1 MMNNIGTLYTYELKK
16 IANRKLVWIV
26 GMIMIALSMFL
37 SVSDLVT
44 SSSYYGETSVSAYQ
58 AMKVNKDNAE
68 KFSGM
73 AINDTLL
80 REMQEDCAN
89 ESKDHTKSQAV
100 TSNNQIAIDIGVGS
114 DDTESSVLKKY
125 FPIYSYVQ
133 QITDDDSLTLS
144 INSNELYAMRKKL
157 ISDNRADQMLNED
170 EYNDWNSK
178 EIQISEPFIYEYT
191 DGWSNVWAYAY
202 TINYMLLL
210 LLAISL
216 SNVFSIEYYRK
227 TDAIIL
233 CSQYGKKQLFISK
246 ILAGMTFSIASAIIL
261 FAATLFSSLLVYGT
275 DGFHAALQ
283 LAFPLSSL
291 NISVGGSVLVLLVN
305 LIVIS
310 MVYGSLIMLLSA
322 ILKSNVAVMA
332 IPVGIMIL
340 TMMVDIPYQFRLASQ
355 VYDLLPTN
363 ILNKTELWDDR
374 LICIWGKYFT
384 NFQIA
389 PFLYVVFAVLLVII
403 GMAIY
408 QRHQVQAR

>member
-58 AMKVNKDNAE
+58 AMKFNKDNAE
-68 KFSGM
+68 KLSGM
-73 AINDTLL
+73 AIDDTLL

-100 TSNNQIAIDIGVGS
+100 
-114 DDTESSVLKKY
+114 
-125 FPIYSYVQ
+125 
-133 QITDDDSLTLS
+133 
-144 INSNELYAMRKKL
+144 
-157 ISDNRADQMLNED
+157 
-170 EYNDWNSK
+170 
-178 EIQISEPFIYEYT
+178 
-191 DGWSNVWAYAY
+191 
-202 TINYMLLL
+202 
-210 LLAISL
+210 

>member
-1 MMNNIGTLYTYELKK
+1 M
-16 IANRKLVWIV
+16 
-26 GMIMIALSMFL
+26 LS
-37 SVSDLVT
+37 
-44 SSSYYGETSVSAYQ
+44 
-58 AMKVNKDNAE
+58 
-68 KFSGM
+68 
-73 AINDTLL
+73 
-80 REMQEDCAN
+80 
-89 ESKDHTKSQAV
+89 
-100 TSNNQIAIDIGVGS
+100 
-114 DDTESSVLKKY
+114 
-125 FPIYSYVQ
+125 
-133 QITDDDSLTLS
+133 
-144 INSNELYAMRKKL
+144 
-157 ISDNRADQMLNED
+157 
-170 EYNDWNSK
+170 
-178 EIQISEPFIYEYT
+178 
-191 DGWSNVWAYAY
+191 
-202 TINYMLLL
+202 
-210 LLAISL
+210 
-216 SNVFSIEYYRK
+216 
-227 TDAIIL
+227 
-233 CSQYGKKQLFISK
+233 QLFISK

-291 NISVGGSVLVLLVN
+291 NISVGGSVLVLLGN

-403 GMAIY
+403 GMVIY

>member
-58 AMKVNKDNAE
+58 AMKFNKDNAE
-68 KFSGM
+68 ELSGM
-73 AINDTLL
+73 AIDDTLL

-133 QITDDDSLTLS
+133 QIADDDSLTLS

-191 DGWSNVWAYAY
+191 DGWSNVWEYAY

-283 LAFPLSSL
+283 LAFP
-291 NISVGGSVLVLLVN
+291 
-305 LIVIS
+305 
-310 MVYGSLIMLLSA
+310 
-322 ILKSNVAVMA
+322 
-332 IPVGIMIL
+332 
-340 TMMVDIPYQFRLASQ
+340 
-355 VYDLLPTN
+355 
-363 ILNKTELWDDR
+363 
-374 LICIWGKYFT
+374 
-384 NFQIA
+384 
-389 PFLYVVFAVLLVII
+389 
-403 GMAIY
+403 
-408 QRHQVQAR
+408 

>member
-1 MMNNIGTLYTYELKK
+1 MQP
-16 IANRKLVWIV
+16 VW
-26 GMIMIALSMFL
+26 
-37 SVSDLVT
+37 
-44 SSSYYGETSVSAYQ
+44 
-58 AMKVNKDNAE
+58 E
-68 KFSGM
+68 K
-73 AINDTLL
+73 ATI
-80 REMQEDCAN
+80 
-89 ESKDHTKSQAV
+89 
-100 TSNNQIAIDIGVGS
+100 
-114 DDTESSVLKKY
+114 Y
-125 FPIYSYVQ
+125 F
-133 QITDDDSLTLS
+133 
-144 INSNELYAMRKKL
+144 
-157 ISDNRADQMLNED
+157 
-170 EYNDWNSK
+170 
-178 EIQISEPFIYEYT
+178 
-191 DGWSNVWAYAY
+191 
-202 TINYMLLL
+202 
-210 LLAISL
+210 
-216 SNVFSIEYYRK
+216 
-227 TDAIIL
+227 
-233 CSQYGKKQLFISK
+233 K

-403 GMAIY
+403 GMVIY

>member
-1 MMNNIGTLYTYELKK
+1 MAQKNEGHAFLRFLRFFSRFHRLDRGFNDFQFLFVQRVQHGINPLS
-16 IANRKLVWIV
+16 
-26 GMIMIALSMFL
+26 ALASFIFGR
-37 SVSDLVT
+37 V
-44 SSSYYGETSVSAYQ
+44 
-58 AMKVNKDNAE
+58 KV
-68 KFSGM
+68 
-73 AINDTLL
+73 
-80 REMQEDCAN
+80 
-89 ESKDHTKSQAV
+89 
-100 TSNNQIAIDIGVGS
+100 
-114 DDTESSVLKKY
+114 
-125 FPIYSYVQ
+125 
-133 QITDDDSLTLS
+133 
-144 INSNELYAMRKKL
+144 L
-157 ISDNRADQMLNED
+157 I
-170 EYNDWNSK
+170 YNDWNSK

-389 PFLYVVFAVLLVII
+389 PFLYVVFTF
-403 GMAIY
+403 
-408 QRHQVQAR
+408 

>member
-1 MMNNIGTLYTYELKK
+1 MQP
-16 IANRKLVWIV
+16 VW
-26 GMIMIALSMFL
+26 
-37 SVSDLVT
+37 
-44 SSSYYGETSVSAYQ
+44 
-58 AMKVNKDNAE
+58 E
-68 KFSGM
+68 K
-73 AINDTLL
+73 AT
-80 REMQEDCAN
+80 
-89 ESKDHTKSQAV
+89 
-100 TSNNQIAIDIGVGS
+100 
-114 DDTESSVLKKY
+114 
-125 FPIYSYVQ
+125 
-133 QITDDDSLTLS
+133 
-144 INSNELYAMRKKL
+144 
-157 ISDNRADQMLNED
+157 
-170 EYNDWNSK
+170 
-178 EIQISEPFIYEYT
+178 
-191 DGWSNVWAYAY
+191 
-202 TINYMLLL
+202 
-210 LLAISL
+210 ISL
-216 SNVFSIEYYRK
+216 E
-227 TDAIIL
+227 
-233 CSQYGKKQLFISK
+233 

-403 GMAIY
+403 GMVIY

>member
-58 AMKVNKDNAE
+58 AMKFNKDNAE
-68 KFSGM
+68 ELSGM
-73 AINDTLL
+73 AIDDTLL

-178 EIQISEPFIYEYT
+178 EILMCSQSSIIEKQTQSFCAASM
-191 DGWSNVWAYAY
+191 GKSNYLDESFNRFL
-202 TINYMLLL
+202 I
-210 LLAISL
+210 ISL
-216 SNVFSIEYYRK
+216 DVLICRYSPLFR
-227 TDAIIL
+227 AFPA
-233 CSQYGKKQLFISK
+233 LFISEEPHK
-246 ILAGMTFSIASAIIL
+246 SFYYPSC
-261 FAATLFSSLLVYGT
+261 
-275 DGFHAALQ
+275 FH
-283 LAFPLSSL
+283 
-291 NISVGGSVLVLLVN
+291 
-305 LIVIS
+305 
-310 MVYGSLIMLLSA
+310 
-322 ILKSNVAVMA
+322 
-332 IPVGIMIL
+332 
-340 TMMVDIPYQFRLASQ
+340 SQ
-355 VYDLLPTN
+355 
-363 ILNKTELWDDR
+363 K
-374 LICIWGKYFT
+374 
-384 NFQIA
+384 
-389 PFLYVVFAVLLVII
+389 
-403 GMAIY
+403 
-408 QRHQVQAR
+408 

>member
-1 MMNNIGTLYTYELKK
+1 MELSIDRLTKQYQNK
-16 IANRKLVWIV
+16 IAVDRISLRLNTGIYGLLGANGAGKTTLMRMVCGILKP
-26 GMIMIALSMFL
+26 
-37 SVSDLVT
+37 T
-44 SSSYYGETSVSAYQ
+44 SGT
-58 AMKVNKDNAE
+58 
-68 KFSGM
+68 
-73 AINDTLL
+73 
-80 REMQEDCAN
+80 
-89 ESKDHTKSQAV
+89 
-100 TSNNQIAIDIGVGS
+100 
-114 DDTESSVLKKY
+114 
-125 FPIYSYVQ
+125 
-133 QITDDDSLTLS
+133 ITFD
-144 INSNELYAMRKKL
+144 
-157 ISDNRADQMLNED
+157 
-170 EYNDWNSK
+170 
-178 EIQISEPFIYEYT
+178 T
-191 DGWSNVWAYAY
+191 DGWSNVWEYAY

-384 NFQIA
+384 TFQIA

-403 GMAIY
+403 GMVIY

>member
-1 MMNNIGTLYTYELKK
+1 
-16 IANRKLVWIV
+16 
-26 GMIMIALSMFL
+26 
-37 SVSDLVT
+37 
-44 SSSYYGETSVSAYQ
+44 
-58 AMKVNKDNAE
+58 
-68 KFSGM
+68 
-73 AINDTLL
+73 
-80 REMQEDCAN
+80 
-89 ESKDHTKSQAV
+89 
-100 TSNNQIAIDIGVGS
+100 
-114 DDTESSVLKKY
+114 
-125 FPIYSYVQ
+125 
-133 QITDDDSLTLS
+133 
-144 INSNELYAMRKKL
+144 
-157 ISDNRADQMLNED
+157 
-170 EYNDWNSK
+170 
-178 EIQISEPFIYEYT
+178 
-191 DGWSNVWAYAY
+191 
-202 TINYMLLL
+202 
-210 LLAISL
+210 
-216 SNVFSIEYYRK
+216 
-227 TDAIIL
+227 
-233 CSQYGKKQLFISK
+233 
-246 ILAGMTFSIASAIIL
+246 MTFSIASAIIL

-384 NFQIA
+384 TFQIA

-403 GMAIY
+403 GMVIY

>member
-1 MMNNIGTLYTYELKK
+1 
-16 IANRKLVWIV
+16 
-26 GMIMIALSMFL
+26 
-37 SVSDLVT
+37 
-44 SSSYYGETSVSAYQ
+44 
-58 AMKVNKDNAE
+58 
-68 KFSGM
+68 
-73 AINDTLL
+73 
-80 REMQEDCAN
+80 
-89 ESKDHTKSQAV
+89 
-100 TSNNQIAIDIGVGS
+100 
-114 DDTESSVLKKY
+114 
-125 FPIYSYVQ
+125 
-133 QITDDDSLTLS
+133 
-144 INSNELYAMRKKL
+144 MRKKL

-191 DGWSNVWAYAY
+191 DGWSNVWEYAY

-374 LICIWGKYFT
+374 LICIWGKYIT

-403 GMAIY
+403 GMVIY

>member
-1 MMNNIGTLYTYELKK
+1 MISNWHKTLLKK
-16 IANRKLVWIV
+16 LFF
-26 GMIMIALSMFL
+26 G
-37 SVSDLVT
+37 
-44 SSSYYGETSVSAYQ
+44 
-58 AMKVNKDNAE
+58 
-68 KFSGM
+68 
-73 AINDTLL
+73 
-80 REMQEDCAN
+80 
-89 ESKDHTKSQAV
+89 
-100 TSNNQIAIDIGVGS
+100 
-114 DDTESSVLKKY
+114 
-125 FPIYSYVQ
+125 
-133 QITDDDSLTLS
+133 S
-144 INSNELYAMRKKL
+144 INKN
-157 ISDNRADQMLNED
+157 
-170 EYNDWNSK
+170 
-178 EIQISEPFIYEYT
+178 
-191 DGWSNVWAYAY
+191 
-202 TINYMLLL
+202 MLLL

-403 GMAIY
+403 GMVIY

>member
-58 AMKVNKDNAE
+58 AMKFNKDNAE
-68 KFSGM
+68 KLSGM
-73 AINDTLL
+73 AIDDTLL

-191 DGWSNVWAYAY
+191 DGWSNVWEYAY

-227 TDAIIL
+227 QTQSFCAASMGKATIYFKNFSWNDIQHSFGNHII
-233 CSQYGKKQLFISK
+233 CRY
-246 ILAGMTFSIASAIIL
+246 A
-261 FAATLFSSLLVYGT
+261 FSSLLVYGT

-384 NFQIA
+384 TFQIA

-403 GMAIY
+403 GMVIY

>member
-1 MMNNIGTLYTYELKK
+1 
-16 IANRKLVWIV
+16 
-26 GMIMIALSMFL
+26 
-37 SVSDLVT
+37 
-44 SSSYYGETSVSAYQ
+44 
-58 AMKVNKDNAE
+58 
-68 KFSGM
+68 M
-73 AINDTLL
+73 AIDDTLL

-191 DGWSNVWAYAY
+191 DGWSNVWEYAY

-384 NFQIA
+384 TFQIA

-403 GMAIY
+403 GMVIY